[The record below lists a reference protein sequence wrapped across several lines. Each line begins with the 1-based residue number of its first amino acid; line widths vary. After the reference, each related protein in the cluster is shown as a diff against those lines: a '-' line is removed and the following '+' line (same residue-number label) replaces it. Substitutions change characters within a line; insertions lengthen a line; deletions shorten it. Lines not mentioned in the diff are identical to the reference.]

1 MSLPSAK
8 AMRWASLPMY
18 PWPQPLTEQYWQW
31 LRQRLQQL
39 GEPALP
45 ASLSWPE
52 DYLAHWREP
61 GMLLSQSCGY
71 PVSTLLPEQVQ
82 VLGAFHY
89 QVPGCA
95 DWRYSSALLVRKSD
109 AGLALADFRG
119 RRAVCN
125 ERHSQSGYHAL
136 RAEVAALAG
145 VQPFFSQVRF
155 SGSHRAS
162 AGMLAAGEADI
173 AALDCVSHALLARQ
187 QPALF
192 AQLACIGHTRL
203 QPGLPL
209 ITAAS
214 TSAASVARL
223 RQAISDSLQ
232 APELQDFFRLAAI
245 NGFSPLDLSD
255 YACIADTAAH
265 WRGAGM
271 AQW

>member
-1 MSLPSAK
+1 MA
-8 AMRWASLPMY
+8 WASLPMY
-18 PWPQPLTEQYWQW
+18 PWPQPLTEHYWQW

-39 GEPALP
+39 GELSLP
-45 ASLSWPE
+45 THLYWPE

-71 PVSTLLPEQVQ
+71 PVSALLPTQVQ

-89 QVPGCA
+89 QLPGCA
-95 DWRYSSALLVRKSD
+95 DWRYSSALLVRQSD
-109 AGLALADFRG
+109 AGLTLADFRG
-119 RRAVCN
+119 QRAVCN

-136 RAEVAALAG
+136 RAEVGALAG
-145 VQPFFSQVRF
+145 VQPFFAQVRF

-162 AGMLAAGEADI
+162 AALLAAGEADI

-187 QPALF
+187 QPQLF
-192 AQLACIGHTRL
+192 EQLACIGHTRL

-214 TSAASVARL
+214 TPAATVARL
-223 RQAISDSLQ
+223 RQAIGDSLH
-232 APELQDFFRLAAI
+232 AVELQAFFREAAI
-245 NGFSPLDLSD
+245 DGFSPLDLSD

-265 WRGAGM
+265 WRAAGM
-271 AQW
+271 AEW

>member
-1 MSLPSAK
+1 MSLSSAK

-31 LRQRLQQL
+31 LCQRLQQL
-39 GEPALP
+39 GEPELP
-45 ASLSWPE
+45 ASLRWPQ

-71 PVSTLLPEQVQ
+71 PVSALLPGQVQ
-82 VLGAFHY
+82 VVGAFHY
-89 QVPGCA
+89 QLPGCA
-95 DWRYSSALLVRKSD
+95 DWRYSSALLVRKKD
-109 AGLALADFRG
+109 AGLGLADFRG

-162 AGMLAAGEADI
+162 ASLLAAGEADI

-192 AQLACIGHTRL
+192 EQLACIGHTRL

-214 TSAASVARL
+214 TSAAGVARL
-223 RQAISDSLQ
+223 RQAISDSLH
-232 APELQDFFRLAAI
+232 APELQAFFQTAAI
-245 NGFSPLDLSD
+245 GGFSPLDLPD
-255 YACIADTAAH
+255 YTCIADTAAR
-265 WRGAGM
+265 WRAAGM
-271 AQW
+271 AEW